1 MLKMQINSNTTKQMQ
16 NIVAKIDTFPNRIAS
31 IQQSA
36 LHRSGNN
43 LHGKLARKF
52 PAAYYLN
59 YEISIS
65 GNLGYRMTITPDKQ
79 ARRADGSSAYA
90 AAAVFL
96 RGRKSYTVRAKAS
109 RYMKLREGSVPPY
122 PPFLET
128 ARIPRMAGRS
138 EEIKREARDE
148 IIKNLEYAIKRFGFG
163 PRGGSGGLEDLRT
176 VRVRNA

>member
-1 MLKMQINSNTTKQMQ
+1 MQINSNATKQMQ
-16 NIVAKIDTFPNRIAS
+16 NIIAKIDTFPNRIAS

-36 LHRSGNN
+36 LHRSGNT
-43 LHGKLARKF
+43 LHGKLTRKF

-79 ARRADGSSAYA
+79 AKRSDGSNAYV

-96 RGRKSYTVRAKAS
+96 RGRKSYMVRAKKS
-109 RYMKLREGSVPPY
+109 RKMALREGSVPPY
-122 PPFLET
+122 PAYLEQ

-138 EEIKREARDE
+138 EEIKREAREE

-163 PRGGSGGLEDLRT
+163 PRGGSSGLEDLRT

>member
-1 MLKMQINSNTTKQMQ
+1 MQINSNATKQME
-16 NIVAKIDTFPNRIAS
+16 NVVAKIETFPNRIAS

-36 LHRSGNN
+36 LHRSGNT
-43 LHGKLARKF
+43 LHGKLTRKF

-65 GNLGYRMTITPDKQ
+65 GNLGYRMTITPDKK
-79 ARRADGSSAYA
+79 ARTSDGSSAYA
-90 AAAVFL
+90 AASVFL
-96 RGRKSYTVRAKAS
+96 RGRKSYMVRAKTS
-109 RYMKLREGSVPPY
+109 RYMALREGSVPPY
-122 PPFLET
+122 PAYLKQ

-138 EEIKREARDE
+138 EEIKREAREE

-176 VRVRNA
+176 VRVRST